1 MFLSLMMICHL
12 SCDTDNTLTCLK
24 TDGKMITEEYELAS
38 FDSIIVYERVQ
49 LIVKDAPVVSVIL
62 ETGENLLEDFEVFVT
77 NNTLIIKNNASCNLV
92 RDYDTSILRVSHPS
106 IRQVR
111 NSSGRTVM
119 GDGLISW
126 ESLRLV
132 SDDLVE
138 EDFFHKSGDFDMEL
152 DAQDVLLQSNGL
164 SNFFIRGAVTNLD
177 INLLEGD
184 SRLPLNDLA
193 VQNVTIFHRGTN
205 DVLIAPQLSITG
217 ELRSTGNLIL
227 TSNPPVV
234 DVTAFFTGRVIFE

>member
-1 MFLSLMMICHL
+1 
-12 SCDTDNTLTCLK
+12 
-24 TDGKMITEEYELAS
+24 MITEEYELAS